1 MRCLALLLL
10 TVEAFAGLQD
20 GRLTLVTVTGTGLV
34 MPANKAAQ
42 AGVVFEPGSILSTG
56 EKSGATV
63 FLSNGTKL
71 ILNEEAVVHFKVLK
85 QMEGEALIPDAEATP
100 TKEKGPSVTEIEVE
114 KGKVVGDVKKLASQS
129 SFTLKTPVGTV
140 RIKGTVFSV
149 EYRVSKDGIAT
160 FNVGCARGLV
170 QVEVPGAKGGPM
182 AIKGGQ
188 QLSMSAP
195 APKPAQQA
203 APEQK
208 GEGKK
213 EDKKGDSKEKPADGP
228 SEQPPPPPPPQM
240 TIEPLKAET
249 FANIPNFTPPPP
261 PPPAGP
267 PPPPPGAS
275 PATLDNMIQRVQD
288 NVTKEQLNPSPTG
301 G

>member
-1 MRCLALLLL
+1 MRLIALFLL
-10 TVEAFAGLQD
+10 TANAIAGLQD
-20 GRLTLVTVTGTGLV
+20 GRLTIVTVTGTGLV

-42 AGVVFEPGSILSTG
+42 AGVVFEPGGILSTG

-71 ILNEEAVVHFKVLK
+71 ILNEDAVVHFKVLK
-85 QMEGEALIPDAEATP
+85 QMEGEALVPDAEATP

-114 KGKVVGDVKKLASQS
+114 KGKVVGDVKKLDKQS

-140 RIKGTVFSV
+140 RIKGTVFAI

-170 QVEVPGAKGGPM
+170 QVEVPGGAGPM

-195 APKPAQQA
+195 APKPAPA
-203 APEQK
+203 SGPEGGGKQEANK
-208 GEGKK
+208 QSNGDGKK
-213 EDKKGDSKEKPADGP
+213 EDSPSNPA
-228 SEQPPPPPPPQM
+228 PPPQM
-240 TIEPLKAET
+240 KIEPLKAET
-249 FANIPNFTPPPP
+249 FANVPNFTPPPP

-267 PPPPPGAS
+267 PPPPPGAT
-275 PATLDNMIQRVQD
+275 PAALDNMIQRVQD
-288 NVTKEQLNPSPTG
+288 NVMKEQVDPSPTG

>member
-1 MRCLALLLL
+1 MWAMRLIALFLL
-10 TVEAFAGLQD
+10 TANAIAGLQD
-20 GRLTLVTVTGTGLV
+20 GRLTIVTVTGTGLV

-42 AGVVFEPGSILSTG
+42 AGVVFEPGGILSTG

-85 QMEGEALIPDAEATP
+85 QMEGEALVPDAEATP

-114 KGKVVGDVKKLASQS
+114 KGKVVGDVKRLDKMS

-149 EYRVSKDGIAT
+149 EYKVSKDGVAS

-170 QVEVPGAKGGPM
+170 QVEVPGGAGPM
-182 AIKGGQ
+182 AIKPGQ

-195 APKPAQQA
+195 APKPAGS
-203 APEQK
+203 PE
-208 GEGKK
+208 GGG
-213 EDKKGDSKEKPADGP
+213 DKPAKGDGPKDKPA
-228 SEQPPPPPPPQM
+228 PPPQM
-240 TIEPLKAET
+240 KIEPLKSET

-267 PPPPPGAS
+267 PPPPPGAT
-275 PATLDNMIQRVQD
+275 PAALDNMIQRVQD
-288 NVTKEQLNPSPTG
+288 TIIREQVDPSPTG

>member
-1 MRCLALLLL
+1 MWAMRLLALFLL
-10 TVEAFAGLQD
+10 TAEALAGLQD

-42 AGVVFEPGSILSTG
+42 VGLVFEPASTLSTG

-71 ILNEEAVVHFKVLK
+71 ILSEEAVVHFKVLK

-100 TKEKGPSVTEIEVE
+100 TKEKGPSVTEVEVE
-114 KGKVVGDVKKLASQS
+114 KGKVVGDVKKLAHQS

-149 EYRVSKDGIAT
+149 EYRVSKEGIAT

-170 QVEVPGAKGGPM
+170 QVEVAGSKAGPM

-208 GEGKK
+208 GE
-213 EDKKGDSKEKPADGP
+213 EKKGEAKEKPADKP
-228 SEQPPPPPPPQM
+228 APKDDAPPPAPEM
-240 TIEPLKAET
+240 KIEPLKADT
-249 FANIPNFTPPPP
+249 FANIPNFSPPPP
-261 PPPAGP
+261 PPPAAAP
-267 PPPPPGAS
+267 PPQPGAS

-288 NVTKEQLNPSPTG
+288 TVNREQLNPSPTG

>member
-1 MRCLALLLL
+1 MRYLALLLL
-10 TVEAFAGLQD
+10 TVEALAGLQD

-42 AGVVFEPGSILSTG
+42 VGVVFEPGSVLSTG

-71 ILNEEAVVHFKVLK
+71 ILSEEAVVHFKVLK
-85 QMEGEALIPDAEATP
+85 QLEGEALIPDAEATP

-114 KGKVVGDVKKLASQS
+114 KGKVVGDVKKLAHES

-170 QVEVPGAKGGPM
+170 QVEVAGSKGGPM
-182 AIKGGQ
+182 AIKPGQ

-208 GEGKK
+208 GEDKK
-213 EDKKGDSKEKPADGP
+213 EEKKGDDKPAEKPNG
-228 SEQPPPPPPPQM
+228 EQAPPPPPEM
-240 TIEPLKAET
+240 KIEPLKAET

-261 PPPAGP
+261 PPPPMGP
-267 PPPPPGAS
+267 PAPAPSTKADALDAIMQKIEETVRKDQIDVS
-275 PATLDNMIQRVQD
+275 P
-288 NVTKEQLNPSPTG
+288 SG

>member
-1 MRCLALLLL
+1 MGVMRYLALLLL

-20 GRLTLVTVTGTGLV
+20 GRLTLITVTGTGLV

-71 ILNEEAVVHFKVLK
+71 ILNEDAVVHFKVLK
-85 QMEGEALIPDAEATP
+85 QMEGEALVPDAEATP

-114 KGKVVGDVKKLASQS
+114 KGKVVGDVKKLDKQS

-140 RIKGTVFSV
+140 RIKGTVFAI

-170 QVEVPGAKGGPM
+170 QVEVPGGAGPM

-195 APKPAQQA
+195 APKPAAQQGG
-203 APEQK
+203 PEQK
-208 GEGKK
+208 GGE
-213 EDKKGDSKEKPADGP
+213 KKGDSEEKPADGP
-228 SEQPPPPPPPQM
+228 KDKPAPPPQM
-240 TIEPLKAET
+240 KIEALKAET
-249 FANIPNFTPPPP
+249 FANVPNFTPPPP

-275 PATLDNMIQRVQD
+275 PAALDNMIQRVQD
-288 NVTKEQLNPSPTG
+288 NVMKEQLDPSPTG